1 MKMTVLVT
9 GATGL
14 QGGATARHLLAA
26 GHAVRALVRDPE
38 TPKARAL
45 ARAGAELVSG
55 DMRDRESLRTAVR
68 GVQGVFSVQPT
79 EGYPGTAP
87 DFTTAD
93 EVRLGLNVA
102 DAAEDA
108 GVGHIVYASVGGVDR
123 SPGIRRWESKW
134 QIERHIAALAL
145 PATILRPVRFMEN
158 QSHPSLGVRDG
169 VLTDVLRPDTPLQ
182 LIAADDIGAFAAL
195 AFADPDRYIGRALE
209 LAGDELTMTQIVAAI
224 SRATGR
230 AVTYRAIPREALIG
244 GDPDGIAG
252 YEFGNDRGGWRADIP
267 MLGRLHPNLMD
278 FDTWLTEHGVRQF
291 TARSE
296 QTAQHG

>member
-1 MKMTVLVT
+1 M
-9 GATGL
+9 G
-14 QGGATARHLLAA
+14 
-26 GHAVRALVRDPE
+26 
-38 TPKARAL
+38 
-45 ARAGAELVSG
+45 
-55 DMRDRESLRTAVR
+55 DRESLRTAMR

-102 DAAEDA
+102 DAAEEA

-134 QIERHIAALAL
+134 RIERHIAALAL

-158 QSHPSLGVRDG
+158 QSHPSLGVRDD

-195 AFADPDRYIGRALE
+195 AFSDPDRYIGRALE
-209 LAGDELTMTQIVAAI
+209 LAGDELTMTEIVAAI

-230 AVTYRAIPREALIG
+230 AITYRAIPREALTG

-252 YEFGNDRGGWRADIP
+252 YDFGNDRGGWKADIP
-267 MLGRLHPNLMD
+267 MLGRLYPNLMD
-278 FDTWLTEHGVRQF
+278 FDTWLAEHGVRQF
-291 TARSE
+291 TARFE
-296 QTAQHG
+296 QTAQPS